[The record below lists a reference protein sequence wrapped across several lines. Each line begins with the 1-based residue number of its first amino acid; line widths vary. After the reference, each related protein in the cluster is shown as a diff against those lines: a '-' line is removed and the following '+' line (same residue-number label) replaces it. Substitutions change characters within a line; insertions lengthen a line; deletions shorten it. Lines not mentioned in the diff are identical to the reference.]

1 MARRDRNWKL
11 LLWVLILCCFTLP
24 ATGWAQTKLCLK
36 NGACELVKSYEV
48 EGERVRYYSLERS
61 EWEEVPL
68 SMVDFAVTRRVNKE
82 KKQRQQQILQ
92 QAEKTENNTYP
103 LPVNTGYRIAPNV
116 RLPSQEGLYAYTGMR
131 VITMI
136 QSQAEL
142 TKDKRRMALTLALPA
157 PLLKKRTLVVLP
169 GREAGVRIL
178 NPDPSFYAF
187 FTDGAG
193 ANLELLRVKPRK
205 NDRIVEGIESGL
217 AGKPSESRSAL
228 PVKRTLLAP
237 GLYKIESA
245 KPLAPGEYAFG
256 EVDQNRLNLDVWDF
270 GIDSPGAKKSGQ

>member
-1 MARRDRNWKL
+1 M
-11 LLWVLILCCFTLP
+11 
-24 ATGWAQTKLCLK
+24 
-36 NGACELVKSYEV
+36 VKSYEV